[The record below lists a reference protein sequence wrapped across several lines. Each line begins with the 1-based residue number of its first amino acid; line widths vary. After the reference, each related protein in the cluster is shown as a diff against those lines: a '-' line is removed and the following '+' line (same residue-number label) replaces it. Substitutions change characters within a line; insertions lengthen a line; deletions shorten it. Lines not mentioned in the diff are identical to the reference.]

1 MQTLFRA
8 AAACTVLALTAAAT
22 PAAAREGFYRTP
34 ALRGDTVVFTAEGD
48 LWRVGTAG
56 GRAERITTHPDLE
69 TRPAISP
76 DGRWLAFNGAYE
88 RAGEAYRMPLAG
100 GLPQRLTWA
109 GQNPRVLGHTPAGEV
124 LVAAPTLRGEPVTQL
139 FALNPQTG
147 QPRALPVG
155 QATDG
160 ALSADGATLYFTRGG
175 LRGDNSRG
183 YRGGQM
189 PRIWRI
195 ALAGEAEAQPL
206 LPADAGSSQPMPY
219 QTALGPRVAFL
230 FDRDGRNNLWSV
242 DASGGD
248 LRQHTRHRDWDVRS
262 AAIDGTRVVYALGA
276 DLWLLDLAADAPG
289 SPGRR
294 LEITLG
300 GDADHQRQR
309 WVGRAQSFPT
319 SIALAPDGQR
329 VVLNLRGR
337 LATQG
342 TGLLRRAE
350 LPVPP
355 DARCRDGVF
364 SHDNRQ
370 VFALCDIAT
379 AGLVA
384 GELPET
390 EVWRFNADGSGS
402 PVQVTRGATL
412 RRVGLFPSPDG
423 RWLAHGDRAGRIAL
437 TPLVPALPATGGRDS
452 QVVDAPRDSVVRPNL
467 AWAPDS
473 QSFAFMRP
481 EGDINRDR
489 LFLHHL
495 PSKRTLA
502 LTSDRYDSASPAFTP
517 DGRWLY
523 FLSDRHFASLNASP
537 WGDRNLG
544 PYFDRRTRVYALALQ
559 DGLRWPF
566 LPPDELQPATAEPP
580 GAAAPP
586 AAAAPAGSVSAPAA
600 SARAAAAAS
609 APAASTPPAKP
620 AAPPKT
626 PPIQLEG
633 LAARLFEVPLP
644 SGNFTFLRTDGRRLY
659 LLEADT
665 TPERRTS
672 LRTVAIDN
680 LGAPPELFAAD
691 VNAFDLSSDGKRL
704 LLERRAASGPQPG
717 DIQLLDAAAKAPAD
731 AAVLARSQV
740 RWADAPFATDPRA
753 EWRQM
758 FDDAWRLHRD
768 HFYDAGMHGIDWAAK
783 RRQYGALLP
792 RVAERGEL
800 NELLAQMVSELSLLH
815 SQVFTTDLRRGADD
829 IAAAGLGARLQRVAE
844 GFRVEHIYRS
854 DPELP
859 SEASPLVA
867 ARVQPG
873 DVITQFNGRSVAAAA
888 GVADLGELLRG
899 QAGRQV
905 LLVVKPGKPGG
916 ASGSPD
922 AAVAAERRVVL
933 QPLTAQ
939 REAQLRMG
947 DWETGNRERAAA
959 RSQGRV
965 GYLRLRSMVGS
976 DIASFARD
984 FYAQVDREALIID
997 VRSNNGGSIDS
1008 WIIEKLLR
1016 RTWALWQRR
1025 FPEGAA
1031 PVGNMQQSFRGHLAV
1046 LIDENTYSD
1055 GETFAEGVK
1064 RLGLGTLIGRRTA
1077 GAGVWLSDSNR
1088 LADGGLMRAAET
1100 GQFVPGEGWI
1110 IEGRGVAP
1118 DIEVDNPPRATFAG
1132 GDAQLDA
1139 AVDHLQ
1145 RRLAEQPRPLPPR
1158 PPAPRP
1164 FVAPLPN

>member
-1 MQTLFRA
+1 MRSTNWA
-8 AAACTVLALTAAAT
+8 AAACALLALATAAL

-48 LWRVGTAG
+48 LWRVAVAG

-76 DGRWLAFNGAYE
+76 DSRWLAFTGSYE
-88 RAGEAYRMPLAG
+88 RATEAYQMPLAG
-100 GLPQRLTWA
+100 GLPQRLTWS
-109 GQNPRVLGHTPAGEV
+109 GQSPRVLGYTPAGEV
-124 LVAAPTLRGEPVTQL
+124 LVSAPAVRGEPVTQL
-139 FALNPQTG
+139 FALNAQTG
-147 QPRALPVG
+147 QQRTLPVG
-155 QATDG
+155 QASDG

-189 PRIWRI
+189 PRIWRL
-195 ALAGEAEAQPL
+195 ALAGSAEAQPL
-206 LPADAGSSQPMPY
+206 LPSDAGSSQPMPY
-219 QTALGPRVAFL
+219 STPQGPRLAFVS
-230 FDRDGRNNLWSV
+230 DRDGRNNLWSV
-242 DASGGD
+242 DANGGD
-248 LRQHTRHRDWDVRS
+248 LRQHTRHRDWDLRS
-262 AAIDGTRVVYALGA
+262 AAIDGSRVVYALGA

-294 LEITLG
+294 IEITLG

-319 SIALAPDGQR
+319 SVALAPDGQR
-329 VVLNLRGR
+329 VALNLRGR
-337 LATQG
+337 VATQG
-342 TGLLRRAE
+342 AGPLRRAD

-355 DARCRDGVF
+355 DARCREAVF
-364 SHDNRQ
+364 SHDSKQ
-370 VFALCDIAT
+370 VFALCDIPP
-379 AGLVA
+379 AGLPA

-402 PVQVTRGATL
+402 PVQVTRGATV
-412 RRVGLFPSPDG
+412 RRLALFPSPDG
-423 RWLAHGDRAGRIAL
+423 RWLAHGDRAGRLWL
-437 TPLVPALPATGGRDS
+437 TPLTPPLPATGGRDS
-452 QVVDAPRDSVVRPNL
+452 QLIDAPKGSAVAPVVT
-467 AWAPDS
+467 WSPDS
-473 QSFAFMRP
+473 QALVFVRP

-495 PSKRTLA
+495 PSQRTVA

-517 DGRWLY
+517 DGRWLF
-523 FLSDRHFASLNASP
+523 FLSDRHFASLNGSP

-544 PYFDRRTRVYALALQ
+544 PYFDRRTRIYALALQ
-559 DGLRWPF
+559 DGQRWPF
-566 LPPDELQPATAEPP
+566 LPPDELQPATPEP
-580 GAAAPP
+580 AVAAPV
-586 AAAAPAGSVSAPAA
+586 ASAPASAA
-600 SARAAAAAS
+600 SAAAAS
-609 APAASTPPAKP
+609 ATKP
-620 AAPPKT
+620 AAKPTPPPKIA
-626 PPIQLEG
+626 PIQLEG
-633 LAARLFEVPLP
+633 LATRLFEVPVP
-644 SGNFTFLRTDGRRLY
+644 GANFTRLRTDGKRLY
-659 LLEADT
+659 LLEADS

-680 LGAPPELFAAD
+680 LGTPPELFAAD
-691 VNAFDLSSDGKRL
+691 VQDFDLTPDGKRL
-704 LLERRAASGPQPG
+704 LLQRRAASGPQPG

-740 RWADAPFATDPRA
+740 RWADAPFATDPAA

-758 FDDAWRLHRD
+758 FNDAWRLHRD
-768 HFYDAGMHGIDWAAK
+768 HFFDAGMHGVDWAAR
-783 RRQYGALLP
+783 RRQYAALLP

-800 NELLAQMVSELSLLH
+800 NELLAQMVNELSLLH
-815 SQVFTTDLRRGADD
+815 SQVFTSDLRRGPDD
-829 IAAAGLGARLQRVAE
+829 IGAAGLGARLQRVAE

-867 ARVQPG
+867 ARVQVG
-873 DVITQFNGRSVAAAA
+873 DVITQLNGRPLA
-888 GVADLGELLRG
+888 GVADLAELLRG

-905 LLVVKPGKPGG
+905 LLAVKPARAG
-916 ASGSPD
+916 
-922 AAVAAERRVVL
+922 AAERRVVV
-933 QPLTAQ
+933 QPVPAP
-939 REAQLRMG
+939 RETQLRTG
-947 DWETGNRERAAA
+947 DWEVGNRERAAA

-965 GYLRLRSMVGS
+965 GYLRLRAMGGG
-976 DIASFARD
+976 DIATFARE
-984 FYAQVDREALIID
+984 FYAQLDSEALIID
-997 VRSNNGGSIDS
+997 VRGNNGGSIDS

-1016 RTWALWQRR
+1016 RTWAFWHRR
-1025 FPEGAA
+1025 FPEGAP

-1046 LIDENTYSD
+1046 LVDENTYSD

-1064 RLGLGTLIGRRTA
+1064 RLGLGALIGRRTA

-1100 GQFVPGEGWI
+1100 GQFVPGDGWI
-1110 IEGRGVAP
+1110 IEGRGVEP
-1118 DIEVDNPPRATFAG
+1118 DIEVDNPPRATAAG

-1145 RRLAEQPRPLPPR
+1145 RRLAEQPRPLPAR

>member
-1 MQTLFRA
+1 MATTRGAAATCVLLWLA
-8 AAACTVLALTAAAT
+8 AAAGPVF
-22 PAAAREGFYRTP
+22 AREGFYRTP
-34 ALRGDTVVFTAEGD
+34 ALRGDTIVFMAEGD
-48 LWRVGTAG
+48 LWRVGVGG

-76 DGRWLAFNGAYE
+76 DGRMLAFTAAYE
-88 RAGEAYRMPLAG
+88 RAVEAYQMPLSG
-100 GLPQRLTWA
+100 GLPQRLTWS
-109 GQNPRVLGHTPAGEV
+109 GQSPRVLGYTPAGEV
-124 LVAAPTLRGEPVTQL
+124 LVTAPSVRGEPVTQL
-139 FALNPQTG
+139 FALDPQTG
-147 QPRALPVG
+147 QPRVLPVG
-155 QATDG
+155 QASDG
-160 ALSADGATLYFTRGG
+160 AISPDGATLYFTRHG
-175 LRGDNSRG
+175 LRGDNSRA

-195 ALAGEAEAQPL
+195 ALAGDAEAQPL

-219 QTALGPRVAFL
+219 ATPQGPRVAFVS
-230 FDRDGRNNLWSV
+230 DRDGRNNLWSV

-248 LRQHTRHRDWDVRS
+248 LRQHTRHRDWDLRS
-262 AAIDGTRVVYALGA
+262 AAIDGSRVVFALGA
-276 DLWLLDLAADAPG
+276 DLWLLDLAMDAPG

-294 LEITLG
+294 LDITLG

-319 SIALAPDGQR
+319 SVALAPDGQR
-329 VVLNLRGR
+329 VALSLRGR
-337 LATQG
+337 VATQG
-342 TGLLRRAE
+342 SGLLRRAE

-355 DARCRDGVF
+355 DARCRDAVF
-364 SHDNRQ
+364 SHDSRQ
-370 VFALCDIAT
+370 VFALCDIAP
-379 AGLVA
+379 AGLGA

-390 EVWRFNADGSGS
+390 EVWRFSADGSGH
-402 PVQVTRGATL
+402 PVQVTRGANL
-412 RRVGLFPSPDG
+412 RRLGLFPSPDG
-423 RWLAHGDRAGRIAL
+423 RWLVHGDRAGRLWL
-437 TPLVPALPATGGRDS
+437 TPLQPALPATGGRDS
-452 QVVDAPRDSVVRPNL
+452 QLVDAPRGGAGAPAGS
-467 AWAPDS
+467 WSPDS
-473 QSFAFMRP
+473 QAFVFLRP
-481 EGDINRDR
+481 EGDVNRER

-495 PSKRTLA
+495 ASQRTRA

-523 FLSDRHFASLNASP
+523 FLSDRHFASLNGAP

-566 LPPDELQPATAEPP
+566 LPPDELQPAGSEP
-580 GAAAPP
+580 
-586 AAAAPAGSVSAPAA
+586 APAELPASAA
-600 SARAAAAAS
+600 SASASASAPLPASAAAAAS
-609 APAASTPPAKP
+609 SPTPTAPAPKAPAKP
-620 AAPPKT
+620 APPARI
-626 PPIQLEG
+626 PPIQLDG

-644 SGNFTFLRTDGRRLY
+644 GGNFTRLRTDGKRLY
-659 LLEADT
+659 LLDADT

-680 LGAPPELFAAD
+680 LGTPPELFAAE
-691 VNAFDLSSDGKRL
+691 VNDFDLSPDGKRL
-704 LLERRAASGPQPG
+704 LLQRRAASGPQPG
-717 DIQLLDAAAKAPAD
+717 DIQLLDAAAKAPTD
-731 AAVLARSQV
+731 AAVLARGQV
-740 RWADAPFATDPRA
+740 RWADVPLATDPA
-753 EWRQM
+753 SEWRQM
-758 FDDAWRLHRD
+758 FNDAWRLHRD
-768 HFYDAGMHGIDWAAK
+768 HFFEAGMHGVDWAAK
-783 RRQYGALLP
+783 RRQYAALLP

-815 SQVFTTDLRRGADD
+815 SQVFTTDLRRGPDD

-867 ARVQPG
+867 ARVQAG
-873 DVITQFNGRSVAAAA
+873 DVITQLNGRALA
-888 GVADLGELLRG
+888 GVADLAELLRG

-905 LLVVKPGKPGG
+905 LLVVTSARAG
-916 ASGSPD
+916 
-922 AAVAAERRVVL
+922 AAERRVVL
-933 QPLTAQ
+933 QPVPAQ
-939 REAQLRMG
+939 REAQLRTG

-965 GYLRLRSMVGS
+965 GYLRLRAMGTA
-976 DIASFARD
+976 DIATFARE
-984 FYAQVDREALIID
+984 FYAQLDRDALVID
-997 VRSNNGGSIDS
+997 VRGNNGGNIDS

-1016 RTWALWQRR
+1016 RTWVFWQRR
-1025 FPEGAA
+1025 FPDTAA

-1046 LIDENTYSD
+1046 LVDENTYSD
-1055 GETFAEGVK
+1055 GETLAEGVK
-1064 RLGLGTLIGRRTA
+1064 RLGLGALVGRRTA

-1100 GQFVPGEGWI
+1100 GQFVPGDGWI
-1110 IEGRGVAP
+1110 IEGRGVEP

-1145 RRLAEQPRPLPPR
+1145 RRLAEAPRPLPTR

-1164 FVAPLPN
+1164 FVAPLAN